1 MAKVLI
7 VYFSR
12 TGNTEKM
19 AQFIAEGIRFAGAEA
34 ELKKVSK
41 VKTEE
46 DLAGYDGY
54 IFGCPT
60 YHREMT
66 QDFKTFLFLAEK
78 AGLAGK
84 AAGAFGSYT
93 HSGDAPKVLADTME
107 YVMKMNLV
115 NLGSFNAL
123 EGKLQSDDAEL
134 TKSCQ
139 DYGKAVAQMTL

>member
-19 AQFIAEGIRFAGAEA
+19 ANYVAEGVRFTGAEA
-34 ELKKVSK
+34 EVKKVGTIK
-41 VKTEE
+41 KEE
-46 DLAGYDGY
+46 DLQGYDGY

-60 YHREMT
+60 YHRDMT
-66 QDFKTFLFLAEK
+66 ANFKTFLFLAEK

-93 HSGDAPKVLADTME
+93 HSGDAPKVIADTME
-107 YVMKMNLV
+107 YVLKMNLV

-123 EGKLQSDDAEL
+123 EGKLKSDDPEIIKA
-134 TKSCQ
+134 CQ
-139 DYGKAVAQMTL
+139 DYGKAVASLI